1 MNSFYRDVLTC
12 YNKAFVKDKDTFV
25 NEIKDEYLWGNKF
38 IVKRGSGKNMA
49 LFFRNWIRSGVNKV
63 SDLYFVDG
71 KLDMVHMYDIIISKN
86 NILSELL
93 TMREALLPYQEYF
106 LNMDCVHCVQGVSPF
121 KPKKSKDF
129 YVIFKQ
135 LLTTDSAV
143 IRGYLKSHCDKDDFT
158 FVFMTKIVQEKEI
171 KLKEFNYKLLHGI
184 LPCNKNLMKWKIR
197 MNDEC
202 DVCQREQSIKHLLFE
217 CIYVKPLWEVVEKNC
232 DFEITF
238 DKILGIEECHSQD
251 RILTL
256 VSFLV
261 YKEWLLFSLADKKRN
276 SNIRLDLY
284 KNELALRLKIYEAS
298 SCYDPFETEYINL
311 LIGLLS

>member
-1 MNSFYRDVLTC
+1 
-12 YNKAFVKDKDTFV
+12 
-25 NEIKDEYLWGNKF
+25 
-38 IVKRGSGKNMA
+38 
-49 LFFRNWIRSGVNKV
+49 
-63 SDLYFVDG
+63 
-71 KLDMVHMYDIIISKN
+71 
-86 NILSELL
+86 
-93 TMREALLPYQEYF
+93 MR
-106 LNMDCVHCVQGVSPF
+106 
-121 KPKKSKDF
+121 
-129 YVIFKQ
+129 
-135 LLTTDSAV
+135 
-143 IRGYLKSHCDKDDFT
+143 
-158 FVFMTKIVQEKEI
+158 KIVQEKEI

-217 CIYVKPLWEVVEKNC
+217 CVYVKPLWEVVEKIC

-261 YKEWLLFSLADKKRN
+261 YKEWLLFSLADKRRN
-276 SNIRLDLY
+276 SNIRLDVY